1 MCCLRMAPPWVRE
14 SRPSVFRRSRSRR
27 MVISETPSRSLSAET
42 RTLRCSASISRM
54 RPCRSAGNISRLS
67 GDDIELPRGCDV
79 LSESLTIER
88 VSAILRL
95 EPVNVKCSGLCECV
109 VVWESHTTT
118 HSHSPEHLTFTGS
131 SLRIALTRSI
141 VSDSDNTSQ
150 PLGSSMSSPDRREM
164 FPAERQGRI
173 LEILAEQRSVRV
185 SALSDLLGVSEMT
198 IRRDLERLKTEGL
211 LSRTHGG
218 AILKQHIVEEPR
230 YVTNVC
236 AHAQDKQ
243 RIAQATA
250 AMIKPG
256 ETVFLGS
263 GTTATQVLS
272 HVDPDLHV
280 RIITHNL
287 GAVSSAQEKALDVI
301 LLGGLY
307 RPRSNTLEGALS
319 LEVLSGFHASKFI
332 LGADGVS
339 LEEGITTASVGLA
352 GVERAMLGRRH
363 GPEVVL
369 ADRSKIGVVEGA
381 DDE

>member
-1 MCCLRMAPPWVRE
+1 
-14 SRPSVFRRSRSRR
+14 
-27 MVISETPSRSLSAET
+27 
-42 RTLRCSASISRM
+42 
-54 RPCRSAGNISRLS
+54 
-67 GDDIELPRGCDV
+67 
-79 LSESLTIER
+79 
-88 VSAILRL
+88 
-95 EPVNVKCSGLCECV
+95 
-109 VVWESHTTT
+109 
-118 HSHSPEHLTFTGS
+118 
-131 SLRIALTRSI
+131 
-141 VSDSDNTSQ
+141 
-150 PLGSSMSSPDRREM
+150 M

-185 SALSDLLGVSEMT
+185 SALSELLGVSEMT
-198 IRRDLERLKTEGL
+198 IRRDLERLEKEGL

-218 AILKQHIVEEPR
+218 AILKQHIAEEPR
-230 YVTNVC
+230 YVTNVR
-236 AHAQDKQ
+236 AHAQEKL

-272 HVDPDLHV
+272 HVDPDLHA
-280 RIITHNL
+280 RIVTHNL

-319 LEVLSGFHASKFI
+319 LEVLSAFHASKFI

-352 GVERAMLGRRH
+352 GVERAMIRQTRG
-363 GPEVVL
+363 EVIVL
-369 ADRSKIGVVEGA
+369 ADRSKIGVVGDFVICTLDEVQA
-381 DDE
+381 VVVDDGVDEDVRDEMLRRGLRVVAV

>member
-1 MCCLRMAPPWVRE
+1 
-14 SRPSVFRRSRSRR
+14 
-27 MVISETPSRSLSAET
+27 
-42 RTLRCSASISRM
+42 
-54 RPCRSAGNISRLS
+54 
-67 GDDIELPRGCDV
+67 
-79 LSESLTIER
+79 
-88 VSAILRL
+88 
-95 EPVNVKCSGLCECV
+95 
-109 VVWESHTTT
+109 
-118 HSHSPEHLTFTGS
+118 
-131 SLRIALTRSI
+131 
-141 VSDSDNTSQ
+141 
-150 PLGSSMSSPDRREM
+150 MSSPDMREM

-173 LEILAEQRSVRV
+173 LEILVAQRGVRV

-198 IRRDLERLKTEGL
+198 IRRDLERLEAEGL

-218 AILKQHIVEEPR
+218 AILKQHMVEEPR
-230 YVTNVC
+230 YVTNVRT
-236 AHAQDKQ
+236 HTREKQ
-243 RIAQATA
+243 RIARAAA

-272 HVDPDLHV
+272 HVDPELHA

-307 RPRSNTLEGALS
+307 RPRSNALEGALS

-352 GVERAMLGRRH
+352 GVERAMIRQTRG
-363 GPEVVL
+363 EVIVL
-369 ADRSKIGVVEGA
+369 ADSSKIGVVGDFVICTL
-381 DDE
+381 DDAQAVVVDDGVDEDVRDEMLRRGLRVVAV